1 MSARGLSKA
10 LIPQRAA
17 RRGRPVGVQG
27 RAVSPARLQAAMAAL
42 LLVAACAT
50 DQGLSDVMQ
59 RPAERALL
67 AGLRA
72 YEDGQYADAE
82 RELQR
87 ALATGLV
94 SAKDRAT
101 AHKHLA
107 FVFCTSNRVADCD
120 RAFRQA
126 LASDPEFALSK
137 SEAGH
142 PQWGPVYRRVTAGR

>member
-1 MSARGLSKA
+1 MNTTRLHAA
-10 LIPQRAA
+10 L
-17 RRGRPVGVQG
+17 
-27 RAVSPARLQAAMAAL
+27 AAL

-50 DQGLSDVMQ
+50 EQQGLSDVMQ

-72 YEDGQYADAE
+72 YEDGQYGEAE

-87 ALATGLV
+87 ALTSGLV

-107 FVFCTSNRVADCD
+107 FVFCTSNRVAECD

-137 SEAGH
+137 AEAGH
-142 PQWGPVYRRVTAGR
+142 HEAAEAEAARLREVLA

>member
-1 MSARGLSKA
+1 MSAL
-10 LIPQRAA
+10 
-17 RRGRPVGVQG
+17 
-27 RAVSPARLQAAMAAL
+27 RLAAAL
-42 LLVAACAT
+42 AASLLVAACET
-50 DQGLSDVMQ
+50 PQQGLSDVMQ

-82 RELQR
+82 RELQK
-87 ALATGLV
+87 ALAAGLV

-126 LASDPEFALSK
+126 LAADPEFALSK
-137 SEAGH
+137 AEGGH
-142 PQWGPVYRRVTAGR
+142 PLWGPVYRRVTAGR

>member
-1 MSARGLSKA
+1 MNATRLHVA
-10 LIPQRAA
+10 L
-17 RRGRPVGVQG
+17 
-27 RAVSPARLQAAMAAL
+27 AAL

-50 DQGLSDVMQ
+50 EQQGLSDVMQ

-67 AGLRA
+67 AGMRA
-72 YEDGQYADAE
+72 YEDGQYVDAE

-87 ALATGLV
+87 ALASGLV

-107 FVFCTSNRVADCD
+107 FVFCTSNRVAECD

-126 LASDPEFALSK
+126 LASDPEFALGK
-137 SEAGH
+137 AEAGH
-142 PQWGPVYRRVTAGR
+142 PLWGPVYRRVTAGR